1 MTEYDLLKKNEIKF
15 TGLTL
20 VDVNLNAIADA
31 MAHVLE
37 LDRSEVFVTD
47 VLPGVLT
54 LDVLRETIYP
64 HQILGKQEAL
74 LAALAAIPGVT
85 VPDDVS
91 ITSEGMLGWIA
102 ADADAAGEAM
112 ARAEGMIE
120 EVRARLAKRAI
131 IFATGDEV
139 VAGDIEDTNSP
150 AIAESLKAAGY
161 TAAFGG
167 KLRDDMDLI
176 AGKLRRAAFDGY
188 TVIITTGGVGA
199 ERKDCTIEAVQQL
212 DPDAATPFIVTFEQ
226 GKGRHFKPGVR
237 VAVGI
242 LNDTILISLPG
253 PNDEVTASLAVVLE
267 ILSKRPDKAVAA
279 EAIAANLRGLLREK
293 MARWHGKS
301 LVDG

>member
-1 MTEYDLLKKNEIKF
+1 MAEYDLLKKNELKF

-20 VDVNLNAIADA
+20 VDVNLNSIADA
-31 MAHVLE
+31 MAAVLE

-54 LDVLRETIYP
+54 LDVLRATIYP
-64 HQILGKQEAL
+64 HQILGKQDAM

-85 VPDDVS
+85 VPADVT

-102 ADADAAGEAM
+102 ADAEAAGAAM
-112 ARAEGMIE
+112 ARAEGMID
-120 EVRARLAKRAI
+120 EVRARLAKRAM

-150 AIAESLKAAGY
+150 AIAARLKAEGY
-161 TAAFGG
+161 AATFGG
-167 KLRDDMDLI
+167 KLRDDVDLI
-176 AGKLRRAAFDGY
+176 AGKLRRAVLDGY

-212 DPDAATPFIVTFEQ
+212 DPAAATPFIVTFEQ

-237 VAVGI
+237 VAVGTFGDA
-242 LNDTILISLPG
+242 LLISLPG
-253 PNDEVTASLAVVLE
+253 PNDEVCASLPIISD
-267 ILSKRPDKAVAA
+267 ILAKRPSNAIAA
-279 EAIAANLRGLLREK
+279 EAIAANLRGLLRQK
-293 MARWHGKS
+293 MARWHGTAETA
-301 LVDG
+301 G

>member
-15 TGLTL
+15 TGLSL
-20 VDVNLNAIADA
+20 VDANLNAIADA
-31 MAHVLE
+31 MARVLE
-37 LDRSEVFVTD
+37 LDRSDVFVTD

-64 HQILGKQEAL
+64 HQILGKQEAM

-85 VPDDVS
+85 LGEDIA

-102 ADADAAGEAM
+102 ADAKAAGQAM

-120 EVRARLAKRAI
+120 EVRAKLAKRAM
-131 IFATGDEV
+131 IFATGNEV

-150 AIAESLKAAGY
+150 AI
-161 TAAFGG
+161 TAALEAEGFTVTMGG
-167 KLRDDMDLI
+167 KLRDDADLI
-176 AGKLRRAAFDGY
+176 AGKLRRAVQEGH

-212 DPDAATPFIVTFEQ
+212 DPDASVPFIVTFEQ

-237 VAVGI
+237 VAVGE
-242 LNDTILISLPG
+242 LGDAILISLPG
-253 PNDEVTASLAVVLE
+253 PNDEVTASLPIVLDC
-267 ILSKRPDKAVAA
+267 LARRPHKADSA

-293 MARWHGKS
+293 MARRHGAGAS
-301 LVDG
+301 V

>member
-1 MTEYDLLKKNEIKF
+1 MAEYDLLKKNEIKF
-15 TGLTL
+15 TGLVL
-20 VDVNLNAIADA
+20 VDANLNAIADA
-31 MAHVLE
+31 MAQVLE

-85 VPDDVS
+85 LGEDVA

-102 ADADAAGEAM
+102 ADAQAAGAAM
-112 ARAEGMIE
+112 IRAEGMIA
-120 EVRARLAKRAI
+120 EVRARLARRAI
-131 IFATGDEV
+131 VFATGNEV

-150 AIAESLKAAGY
+150 AITAALEAAGF
-161 TAAFGG
+161 TVRSGG
-167 KLRDDMDLI
+167 KLRDDADLI
-176 AGKLRRAAFDGY
+176 AGKLRRAVLEGH
-188 TVIITTGGVGA
+188 TIVITTGGVGA

-237 VAVGI
+237 VAVGE
-242 LNDTILISLPG
+242 LGDAMLISLPG
-253 PNDEVTASLAVVLE
+253 PNDEVTASLPVVLDC
-267 ILSKRPDKAVAA
+267 LTGRPHKSEAA

-293 MARWHGKS
+293 MARRHAASKQA
-301 LVDG
+301 

>member
-15 TGLTL
+15 TGLLL
-20 VDVNLNAIADA
+20 VDVNLNAVADA
-31 MAHVLE
+31 MALVLE

-64 HQILGKQEAL
+64 HQILGKKDAI
-74 LAALAAIPGVT
+74 LAALAFIPGVT
-85 VPDDVS
+85 VPDDVV

-102 ADADAAGEAM
+102 ADAEAAGEAM

-120 EVRARLAKRAI
+120 EVRAKLARRAM

-150 AIAESLKAAGY
+150 AIAERLKADGFSAS
-161 TAAFGG
+161 FGG
-167 KLRDDMDLI
+167 KLRDDVDLI
-176 AGKLRRAAFDGY
+176 AGKLRRAVLEGF
-188 TVIITTGGVGA
+188 TVIVTTGGVGA

-237 VAVGI
+237 VAVGT
-242 LNDTILISLPG
+242 LGDAILISLPG
-253 PNDEVTASLAVVLE
+253 PNDEVTASLPLVME
-267 ILSKRPDKAVAA
+267 ILAKRPDKAVAA

-293 MARWHGKS
+293 MARWHGKA
-301 LVDG
+301 LAEG

>member
-1 MTEYDLLKKNEIKF
+1 VTEYDLLKKNEIKF

-31 MAHVLE
+31 MALVLE

-64 HQILGKQEAL
+64 HQILGKQDAL
-74 LAALAAIPGVT
+74 LTALAAIPGVT
-85 VPDDVS
+85 VPDDVR

-102 ADADAAGEAM
+102 ADAEAAGEAM

-120 EVRARLAKRAI
+120 DVRARLAKRAI

-150 AIAESLKAAGY
+150 AIAERLKAAGF

-199 ERKDCTIEAVQQL
+199 ERKDCTVEAVQQL
-212 DPDAATPFIVTFEQ
+212 DPGAATPFIVTFEQ

-237 VAVGI
+237 VAVGT
-242 LNDTILISLPG
+242 LNDAILISVPG
-253 PNDEVTASLAVVLE
+253 PNDEVCASLPIIVE
-267 ILSKRPDKAVAA
+267 ILAKRPDKTIAA
-279 EAIAANLRGLLREK
+279 EAIAANLRGLLRDK
-293 MARWHGKS
+293 MARWHGTAA
-301 LVDG
+301 VQA